1 MNKHHIIISQHGV
14 SSLKYTGE
22 FFSKS
27 NFFMGE
33 IKPFW
38 VNLWG
43 EGGSFYMGG
52 IMPDSCQV
60 ESRASFI
67 KIFSSNQNHVN
78 LKIFPN
84 HGWIFT

>member
-14 SSLKYTGE
+14 SYLKYIGE

-43 EGGSFYMGG
+43 EGGVSTWG
-52 IMPDSCQV
+52 
-60 ESRASFI
+60 E
-67 KIFSSNQNHVN
+67 
-78 LKIFPN
+78 
-84 HGWIFT
+84 

>member
-14 SSLKYTGE
+14 SYLKYIGE

-43 EGGSFYMGG
+43 EGGGFLHGG
-52 IMPDSCQV
+52 NNARFMPSGEWGEFHKKFFQ
-60 ESRASFI
+60 
-67 KIFSSNQNHVN
+67 
-78 LKIFPN
+78 
-84 HGWIFT
+84 